1 MWFLV
6 LLFLAGVVYLGFV
19 SFIFAVAFAVSLIGC
34 VIANKIINY
43 FFPVDVNTSSLER
56 LLITVAKI
64 FVFIAIFGFFF

>member
-6 LLFLAGVVYLGFV
+6 LLLFIGLVYLGFISV
-19 SFIFAVAFAVSLIGC
+19 VFAIAFALSLIGC
-34 VIANKIINY
+34 VVANMIINY